1 MTALVNQEKSLRPLV
16 IASRKGSRL
25 KRPNARSCAGG
36 VAGPST
42 AQLAKCASCFAQDD
56 EFWGWVG
63 ESGRASLDTPPF
75 AKCAKGRAP
84 RLCGNEGEPIQGFFS
99 SLRMTRFVVV
109 RDDSICGV

>member
-42 AQLAKCASCFAQDD
+42 AQLVSAEVPSTTLR
-56 EFWGWVG
+56 V
-63 ESGRASLDTPPF
+63 
-75 AKCAKGRAP
+75 
-84 RLCGNEGEPIQGFFS
+84 
-99 SLRMTRFVVV
+99 RMTEF
-109 RDDSICGV
+109 G